1 MANSLHS
8 MCFVG
13 RAEGAGIFAKAG
25 QNVQNPEEGQ
35 PPAEPAASDLV
46 EGLGQ
51 RRQELPCG
59 WKGRKEWSHD
69 KVR

>member
-25 QNVQNPEEGQ
+25 QSIQNPEEGQ
-35 PPAEPAASDLV
+35 PPAEPAASDL
-46 EGLGQ
+46 L
-51 RRQELPCG
+51 
-59 WKGRKEWSHD
+59 WKAWDNAGKSFPVVGRGE
-69 KVR
+69 RNGPMTR